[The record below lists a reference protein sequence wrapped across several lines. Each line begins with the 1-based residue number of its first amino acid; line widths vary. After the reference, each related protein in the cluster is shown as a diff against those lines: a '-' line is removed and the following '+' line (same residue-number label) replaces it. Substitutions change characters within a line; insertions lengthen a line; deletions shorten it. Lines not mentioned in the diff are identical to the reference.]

1 MLEILFKNKK
11 KLFYKK
17 KFLNT
22 KDKKNI
28 DESEW
33 SFQKLNTHNTIKT
46 ISLQKKINK
55 QKQSQMWDINWNIN
69 FKIIKKYI
77 LKNNTG

>member
-28 DESEW
+28 DESE
-33 SFQKLNTHNTIKT
+33 
-46 ISLQKKINK
+46 
-55 QKQSQMWDINWNIN
+55 
-69 FKIIKKYI
+69 
-77 LKNNTG
+77 